1 MKKNTHKNGNT
12 NVQAIVKKILGLENI
27 KTKDLTHEDKK
38 NMWAVQF
45 CFRRTSERGR
55 IGRKKGYHY
64 GKGMDL
70 IAKYFDS

>member
-1 MKKNTHKNGNT
+1 MKKTTHKNGNA

-38 NMWAVQF
+38 NIWAVQS
-45 CFRRTSERGR
+45 CFKRTCDNGREGRRY
-55 IGRKKGYHY
+55 GYHY

-70 IAKYFDS
+70 IAKYFA